1 VSQNNIDQGQA
12 AETPTQETK
21 TFIRQVRSATRR
33 KYAPEDKIRI
43 VLEGFRREVTV
54 SDLCRR
60 EGIKP
65 GVFYAWTK
73 EFKEFMEAGKERLTR
88 DTVRDATRQ
97 EIEHL
102 KRENQDLK
110 QLVADLSLE
119 VHRFKKTAIPAF
131 GRMSAQER
139 SNVITRVEETRWG
152 KRKLLTQL
160 QVPKSN
166 YYRWRAR
173 ALQGK
178 QDSRWRA
185 RALQGKQDSSTAS
198 TRIPWNKLSPPEEA
212 AVLAAAREFPEWSS
226 RQLATWI
233 TDHLRLS
240 VGESTVYRLL
250 KREGLVK
257 PPEMQLLAGKEYQR
271 KTSGPHQMWA
281 TDASYFRVV
290 GWGYYYMVTVMD
302 DYSRSILAWK
312 LQLDMTSDSLIQVV
326 QLAIDATGM
335 TEVPLADRTRLLSDN
350 GPGYVSRAFRDYLG
364 LVGIRHILAA
374 PYHPQTNGKLERY
387 HQSIK
392 QEVNQV
398 PYEVPGDLEVAT
410 LGFVDYYNNRRYHKA
425 LGNVTPDDVLKGRR
439 DGILIRR
446 REVKAQT
453 LRWRQRYNRQR
464 RESSNAATSP

>member
-1 VSQNNIDQGQA
+1 
-12 AETPTQETK
+12 
-21 TFIRQVRSATRR
+21 
-33 KYAPEDKIRI
+33 
-43 VLEGFRREVTV
+43 
-54 SDLCRR
+54 
-60 EGIKP
+60 
-65 GVFYAWTK
+65 
-73 EFKEFMEAGKERLTR
+73 
-88 DTVRDATRQ
+88 
-97 EIEHL
+97 
-102 KRENQDLK
+102 
-110 QLVADLSLE
+110 
-119 VHRFKKTAIPAF
+119 
-131 GRMSAQER
+131 MSAEEK
-139 SNVITRVEETRWG
+139 SEVISRVERVQWG
-152 KRKLLTQL
+152 KRRLLTQL
-160 QVPKSN
+160 QVPKST
-166 YYRWRAR
+166 YY
-173 ALQGK
+173 
-178 QDSRWRA
+178 RWRA

-198 TRIPWNKLSPPEEA
+198 TRIPWNRLSSPEEA
-212 AVLAAAREFPEWSS
+212 AVLAAARESPEWSS

-233 TDHLRLS
+233 TDNQDLS

-257 PPEMQLLAGKEYQR
+257 PTEMKLVAGKEYQR

-302 DYSRSILAWK
+302 DYSRFILAWK

-335 TEVPLADRTRLLSDN
+335 TEVPLEDRTRLLSDN

-398 PYEVPGDLEVAT
+398 PYEVPGDLEEAIS
-410 LGFVDYYNNRRYHKA
+410 GFVDYYNHRRYHKA
-425 LGNVTPDDVLKGRR
+425 LSNVTPDDVLRGRR

-453 LRWRQRYNRQR
+453 LQWRQRYNRQR
-464 RESSNAATSP
+464 RESYNTAISP